1 MKKRYY
7 AVHRGRKDNVIV
19 PTWAE
24 CSALVTGYPGA
35 IFKGFYS
42 NQLRQAIK
50 FAEFG
55 RKDKPKIKFAPKI
68 KKKPKKQW
76 GKCLM
81 RKTYRDPKTYALKVN
96 ACVWKYICTMTG
108 IDYIESNDESCPF

>member
-7 AVHRGRKDNVIV
+7 AVHRGRKDNVV
-19 PTWAE
+19 VSTWAE

-42 NQLRQAIK
+42 NQPSQAIK

-55 RKDKPKIKFAPKI
+55 RKDKPKIK
-68 KKKPKKQW
+68 KKKKKET
-76 GKCLM
+76 
-81 RKTYRDPKTYALKVN
+81 RKTMGEVPNEKDLSRP
-96 ACVWKYICTMTG
+96 
-108 IDYIESNDESCPF
+108 